1 MVFSRYSYF
10 HTLLQLIT
18 DDPRVKGCGLTFTL
32 GRGNELVLHAVDSL
46 RFLVVGRHIE
56 AIQSNRI
63 FSYSNQGHLVFCA
76 CSNNSS
82 SSFAIPILV
91 CFLRWHV
98 QMGERANKWRSDEM
112 GWSRKGGKCDSIES
126 PKHFAS
132 YCFSSTQGVLA
143 LAVGGIV
150 NSFWDLWGKL
160 EGKPVWKLLCDM
172 TPEQIVTLVDFR

>member
-1 MVFSRYSYF
+1 MVISRYSYF

-76 CSNNSS
+76 
-82 SSFAIPILV
+82 
-91 CFLRWHV
+91 
-98 QMGERANKWRSDEM
+98 
-112 GWSRKGGKCDSIES
+112 
-126 PKHFAS
+126 
-132 YCFSSTQGVLA
+132 
-143 LAVGGIV
+143 
-150 NSFWDLWGKL
+150 
-160 EGKPVWKLLCDM
+160 
-172 TPEQIVTLVDFR
+172 